1 MLNRGPSAVDRVIVA
16 IKDRI
21 KEALYVPGQ
30 RLVEPDLM
38 SELEVGRGTVREAL
52 RRLAAEGFV
61 EWKMF
66 RGASIVRMS
75 RRQVKDFLELREL
88 IEGYAASRAAARIDA
103 EGAKALTKLER
114 CAGAT
119 SIVPASYD
127 AYNNEFHALI
137 LRLSGNLEVPMVL
150 DQTRLPIFRLQ
161 FNRILLF
168 PNQIKQSRQ
177 DHDRIVKAIL
187 AGNAKGAELA
197 MRKHIQHSASC
208 ILSAPKNHFA

>member
-30 RLVEPDLM
+30 RLIEPDLM
-38 SELEVGRGTVREAL
+38 NELKVARGTVREAL

-88 IEGYAASRAAARIDA
+88 IEGYAASCAAARIDA
-103 EGAKALTKLER
+103 EGAKALTRLER
-114 CAGAT
+114 CPGAT
-119 SIVPASYD
+119 SIIPASYD

-137 LRLSGNLEVPMVL
+137 LRLSGNREVPTLL

-187 AGNAKGAELA
+187 NGNAKAAELA

-208 ILSAPKNHFA
+208 ILGAPKSHFA

>member
-30 RLVEPDLM
+30 RLVEPDLVN
-38 SELEVGRGTVREAL
+38 ELGVGRGTVREAL

-88 IEGYAASRAAARIDA
+88 IEGYAASCAATRIDA
-103 EGAKALTKLER
+103 EGTKALTKLER
-114 CAGAT
+114 CPGAT

-137 LRLSGNLEVPMVL
+137 LRLSGNREVPMVL
-150 DQTRLPIFRLQ
+150 EQTRLPIFRLQ
-161 FNRILLF
+161 FNRVLLF
-168 PNQIKQSRQ
+168 PNQIKQSRR

-187 AGNAKGAELA
+187 SGNAKAAEQA
-197 MRKHIQHSASC
+197 MRKHIRHSASC
-208 ILSAPKNHFA
+208 ILGAPKNYFA

>member
-1 MLNRGPSAVDRVIVA
+1 MLNRGPSAVERVIVA

-30 RLVEPDLM
+30 RLVEPELM
-38 SELEVGRGTVREAL
+38 NEHKVGRGTVREAL

-61 EWKMF
+61 EWQMF

-75 RRQVKDFLELREL
+75 RRQVEDFLELREL
-88 IEGYAASRAAARIDA
+88 IEGYAASCAAARIDSD
-103 EGAKALTKLER
+103 GAKALTKLER
-114 CAGAT
+114 CPGAT
-119 SIVPASYD
+119 SVVPASYD
-127 AYNNEFHALI
+127 AYNNEFHDLI
-137 LRLSGNLEVPMVL
+137 LRLSGNREVRSIL

-161 FNRILLF
+161 FNRVLLF

-187 AGNAKGAELA
+187 KGNAKDAELA

-208 ILSAPKNHFA
+208 ILSAPKNYFA